1 MLVYQRVHSWFVVQ
15 PFVVTV
21 DATKTRVSNMKRARS
36 LACLGNV
43 YLGSRESPQCQ
54 KLVCGCMWNE
64 CCIYVA
70 CFFHFGKWQKP
81 QQTFTFA
88 RMAMQRTCFSN
99 LDIELNRERVAS
111 NEQRMFC
118 SPQLMGATP
127 DHTDHV
133 LVVRFW
139 QPAGLRAFRKLQRG
153 KGYCSWM
160 LISYIILLITNY
172 PWFFPWTFWGRPDR
186 PLLPW
191 ELSSPPLH
199 LKTYPNFDR
208 RRTMA
213 MGPKNGSQLTHKTI
227 LSSVI
232 HSMQFWSIL

>member
-1 MLVYQRVHSWFVVQ
+1 MVIFHSYVSLPEGTFMICGSTICGYCWCNQNKSLQHETGTF
-15 PFVVTV
+15 
-21 DATKTRVSNMKRARS
+21 TRLPWK
-36 LACLGNV
+36 CLSWLKGI
-43 YLGSRESPQCQ
+43 SPMPRT
-54 KLVCGCMWNE
+54 GMWNE

-88 RMAMQRTCFSN
+88 RMAMQRTFFFN
-99 LDIELNRERVAS
+99 LDIELNRGRVAS

-139 QPAGLRAFRKLQRG
+139 QPAGLRTVRKLQRG

-160 LISYIILLITNY
+160 LISY
-172 PWFFPWTFWGRPDR
+172 
-186 PLLPW
+186 
-191 ELSSPPLH
+191 
-199 LKTYPNFDR
+199 
-208 RRTMA
+208 
-213 MGPKNGSQLTHKTI
+213 
-227 LSSVI
+227 
-232 HSMQFWSIL
+232 